1 MREETGKMEG
11 GKKANTA
18 RACRRGLI
26 TSRSATASSGPLVLI
41 LHHDTPP
48 GRLGQPYAARATT
61 LPTTPACKAT
71 RGCGGVERHRARI
84 GQAAKTAQWRG
95 VLGDRGSDCT
105 GKWHSR
111 ELCVG
116 GPAAATA
123 ARSGLCIGRCAAG
136 GLRLVPE
143 PRPATS
149 LRDSPRFLPA
159 RSRPTARID
168 RADPNGHAGEHR
180 PPELLREPLPA
191 AGHRRSRR
199 ARFVWQPGPP
209 ASRPAS
215 APPAAAPPENLPG
228 CSGGNVRIRPW
239 SARPRRRTGASG
251 RPESRPESGPSWGDT
266 IRRA

>member
-1 MREETGKMEG
+1 MRRR
-11 GKKANTA
+11 KAGRRRT
-18 RACRRGLI
+18 RACRRVLI
-26 TSRSATASSGPLVLI
+26 TSRSATASSGPPFLT
-41 LHHDTPP
+41 LHNNTPP
-48 GRLGQPYAARATT
+48 GRLAQPTRPRSRRRRRAKQ
-61 LPTTPACKAT
+61 LA
-71 RGCGGVERHRARI
+71 GVGASRDTGLAS
-84 GQAAKTAQWRG
+84 GQAAKHAQWRG

-116 GPAAATA
+116 EPAAATA

-191 AGHRRSRR
+191 AGHHRSRR
-199 ARFVWQPGPP
+199 TRFVWQPGPP

-251 RPESRPESGPSWGDT
+251 RPESRPESGPSSQVT
-266 IRRA
+266 R